1 VVYLRVNLRGFRL
14 PKHITTAFCIG
25 ILCTFVSS
33 NDSYYSKND
42 VHVIKCVLQ
51 ESELFQITN
60 FSQGI
65 YQYWDSYF
73 HKSCVYYYKINGQI
87 LSVRTRLVSIRS
99 INIIDFFT
107 VKNSLKLKKT
117 HAKLNLQTTKNT
129 MGEKILV
136 FRPIKLSKYIVFFFK
151 PIKIYTFLFGLVL
164 NKIVVTQLFW
174 VFKAYRLCT
183 EYYNILFGFRLKLI
197 SKRYNC

>member
-1 VVYLRVNLRGFRL
+1 MVYLRVNLRGYRL

-25 ILCTFVSS
+25 ILCTSVSS
-33 NDSYYSKND
+33 NDSYYSKID

-51 ESELFQITN
+51 ESELFQITSIPLNFLMFAN

-107 VKNSLKLKKT
+107 VKHSLKLKKT
-117 HAKLNLQTTKNT
+117 HAKLNIQTTKNT

-136 FRPIKLSKYIVFFFK
+136 FRPIKLSKY
-151 PIKIYTFLFGLVL
+151 
-164 NKIVVTQLFW
+164 
-174 VFKAYRLCT
+174 
-183 EYYNILFGFRLKLI
+183 
-197 SKRYNC
+197 